1 MQAGTQ
7 SVNQCK
13 SVFKGT
19 TEAAISK
26 ALTQKWTELI
36 NRLEKQKG
44 TASTR
49 QS

>member
-7 SVNQCK
+7 PTDQCR

-26 ALTQKWTELI
+26 TLTEKWIELI

-44 TASTR
+44 TASAP